1 MISVMTSIMSQFVD
15 LEVAM
20 RDFCTDCVDSNF
32 ELSLVSRNSAADFQ
46 ESIYRGVYSNGF
58 DAISTTRTDFT
69 LEAEAGTL

>member
-1 MISVMTSIMSQFVD
+1 VTF
-15 LEVAM
+15 A
-20 RDFCTDCVDSNF
+20 TDCVDSNF
-32 ELSLVSRNSAADFQ
+32 ELSLVSRNSAADFR